1 MARAERANLTSVKK
15 LLASFVLDRSG
26 ETTAQLEADFGD
38 LLLFMIHLADKE
50 GVDLIRAGQRQVE
63 RRARALPQVC
73 CAQNVLSPRK
83 PNALTV

>member
-1 MARAERANLTSVKK
+1 MARAERANLSSVKK

-63 RRARALPQVC
+63 RRARTLPKV
-73 CAQNVLSPRK
+73 VHGGKR
-83 PNALTV
+83 

>member
-1 MARAERANLTSVKK
+1 MARAERANLSTVKK

-63 RRARALPQVC
+63 RRARTLPKV
-73 CAQNVLSPRK
+73 VGGKR
-83 PNALTV
+83 

>member
-1 MARAERANLTSVKK
+1 MARAERANLSTVKK

-63 RRARALPQVC
+63 RRARTLPQV
-73 CAQNVLSPRK
+73 VHGGKR
-83 PNALTV
+83 

>member
-1 MARAERANLTSVKK
+1 MARAERANLSTVKK

-63 RRARALPQVC
+63 RRTRTLPKV
-73 CAQNVLSPRK
+73 VGGKR
-83 PNALTV
+83 

>member
-1 MARAERANLTSVKK
+1 MARAERANLSTVKK

-63 RRARALPQVC
+63 RRARTLPKVVG
-73 CAQNVLSPRK
+73 AKR
-83 PNALTV
+83 